1 MWSIW
6 TQFTQIMPGAG
17 LLERAKSL
25 QLKKPNARSSG
36 LGDPDMFD
44 SQFTDAPSFKNQDR
58 YRHIQE
64 QFTGSNSRPVPP
76 RPDLAKRDVSDHTR
90 HDRHKHGQSD
100 RSSIMSSSTAGHN
113 EIPEELIIGLALGS
127 PRENPLPPIPPD
139 GAREDV
145 STLCS
150 SLDSPIAVRDHNS
163 TDLALQKGRR
173 WRTFTG
179 LFSKKDSSSH
189 FYLLGQNSPRRDLP
203 YQYKSYQNKAP
214 EQSVTQ
220 QQAQSTHPDRES
232 KYSSRLPRE
241 RDRQLLPVPRRS
253 MFRRGEAGLRRRI
266 GWRNTK
272 FRKEHRREG
281 RNPAL
286 HRLRSWPLH
295 ILRGKVQPPPKNGI
309 TARNASSPKFK
320 HESLLQVEIP
330 SVHMERF
337 SVMFSNLLEPDQP
350 KSILARRQGTLA
362 EIKLTANDRSKAE
375 PIRVARADSD
385 ESERFPIQISKCAED
400 VVLPKSGQL
409 TVSSSLTSHP
419 IERVPLERST
429 LDSCHAAA
437 TSSLSIEP
445 KMKTSKSH
453 ERNRILY
460 LDRFPTEHLGEEA
473 TSNGP
478 GSTLDFNRCHQPI
491 VGRYPELPDCGEFIE
506 KDEVLSPLFLNPG
519 VRRPSPPR
527 HHEETRSMSTH
538 SEVKPKE
545 KTICDLSEISIARQ
559 ISVSKR
565 QRQLL
570 VPIVSKQA
578 RQPKQPKF
586 VIESEQDATSRKS
599 HYLTVEH
606 A

>member
-1 MWSIW
+1 MWTVW
-6 TQFTQIMPGAG
+6 TQLTQIMPGAG

-25 QLKKPNARSSG
+25 QLKKPSPRSSD
-36 LGDPDMFD
+36 LGESDMFG
-44 SQFTDAPSFKNQDR
+44 SQVTDARSFKNQDR

-76 RPDLAKRDVSDHTR
+76 RPDLAKRDVSVHTG

-100 RSSIMSSSTAGHN
+100 RSSIMSSSTVGHN
-113 EIPEELIIGLALGS
+113 EIPEKLIIGLALGS

-145 STLCS
+145 STVCS

-179 LFSKKDSSSH
+179 LFSKKDASSH

-203 YQYKSYQNKAP
+203 YQYKSYKKKAP
-214 EQSVTQ
+214 EQFVPQ
-220 QQAQSTHPDRES
+220 QEAQSTHPDRES
-232 KYSSRLPRE
+232 KHSPRLPQE
-241 RDRQLLPVPRRS
+241 RDRQLPLMPRRS
-253 MFRRGEAGLRRRI
+253 IFRRGEAGLRRRI

-272 FRKEHRREG
+272 LKNEHRRDG
-281 RNPAL
+281 RNSAVN
-286 HRLRSWPLH
+286 RSRSWPLH
-295 ILRGKVQPPPKNGI
+295 ILRGKVQPSPQNGI
-309 TARNASSPKFK
+309 TASSPKFK

-350 KSILARRQGTLA
+350 ESILARRQGTLA
-362 EIKLTANDRSKAE
+362 EIKLTADDRNKTE
-375 PIRVARADSD
+375 PIRVTRAESD
-385 ESERFPIQISKCAED
+385 ETEHFPVQISKCAQD
-400 VVLPKSGQL
+400 VALPKSGQL
-409 TVSSSLTSHP
+409 TVSSSPSSMTSHP
-419 IERVPLERST
+419 TERVPLEGSN
-429 LDSCHAAA
+429 LDCCHAAA
-437 TSSLSIEP
+437 TSSLPIKP

-453 ERNRILY
+453 ERNRVLY
-460 LDRFPTEHLGEEA
+460 LDRSPVEPLGEEA

-478 GSTLDFNRCHQPI
+478 GSTLDFNRCHQSI
-491 VGRYPELPDCGEFIE
+491 VGRYPELPDCEEFIE
-506 KDEVLSPLFLNPG
+506 KDEDLSPLFLKPG
-519 VRRPSPPR
+519 IRRPSPPQ
-527 HHEETRSMSTH
+527 HHEGTRSMCTH
-538 SEVKPKE
+538 SEAKPKE
-545 KTICDLSEISIARQ
+545 KTTGDLPEISIARQ

-586 VIESEQDATSRKS
+586 VIESEHDATSRKS